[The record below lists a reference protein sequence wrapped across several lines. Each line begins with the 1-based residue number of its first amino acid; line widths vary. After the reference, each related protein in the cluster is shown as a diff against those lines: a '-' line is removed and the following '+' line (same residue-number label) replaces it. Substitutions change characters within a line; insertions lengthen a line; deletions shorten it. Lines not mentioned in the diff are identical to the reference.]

1 MKKLVLNKNRGWRGL
16 AEAQLLND
24 DNTTIQKMIFSFSQ
38 PVWNDMLRGVMVMQ
52 SEQDYIVL
60 EFDYEHSRLPR
71 PSQQRSVLIKDVV
84 LPVVNIKRYS
94 KKTWM
99 KDHTSAGDY
108 SAIYNFLKNR
118 NNHTTSDWNCI
129 RNQSHSNNIVNRLER
144 RVIVYALTTYE
155 MQLK

>member
-1 MKKLVLNKNRGWRGL
+1 MKKLILNKNRGWRGL

-24 DNTTIQKMIFSFSQ
+24 DNSTIQRMIFSFSQ

-52 SEQDYIVL
+52 SEQDYIIL

-71 PSQQRSVLIKDVV
+71 PFQQRSVLIKNVV
-84 LPVVNIKRYS
+84 LPIVNIKRYS
-94 KKTWM
+94 KATWM
-99 KDHTSAGDY
+99 KDHSTAGDY

-129 RNQSHSNNIVNRLER
+129 GV
-144 RVIVYALTTYE
+144 RVVPMI
-155 MQLK
+155 

>member
-108 SAIYNFLKNR
+108 SAIHNFLKNR

-129 RNQSHSNNIVNRLER
+129 GV
-144 RVIVYALTTYE
+144 RVVPMI
-155 MQLK
+155 

>member
-24 DNTTIQKMIFSFSQ
+24 DNSTIQRMIFSFSQ

-52 SEQDYIVL
+52 SEQDYIIL

-84 LPVVNIKRYS
+84 LPIVNIKRYS

-118 NNHTTSDWNCI
+118 NNHTASSWNCI
-129 RNQSHSNNIVNRLER
+129 GV
-144 RVIVYALTTYE
+144 RVVPMI
-155 MQLK
+155 

>member
-1 MKKLVLNKNRGWRGL
+1 MKRLVLNKNRGWRGL
-16 AEAQLLND
+16 AEAQLLD
-24 DNTTIQKMIFSFSQ
+24 EDNNTIQKMIFSFSQ

-52 SEQDYIVL
+52 NEQDYIIL

-84 LPVVNIKRYS
+84 LPIVNIKRYS

-118 NNHTTSDWNCI
+118 NNHTASSWNCI
-129 RNQSHSNNIVNRLER
+129 GV
-144 RVIVYALTTYE
+144 RVVPMI
-155 MQLK
+155 

>member
-1 MKKLVLNKNRGWRGL
+1 MKRLVLNKNRGWRGL
-16 AEAQLLND
+16 AEAQLLD
-24 DNTTIQKMIFSFSQ
+24 EDNNTIQKMIFSFSQ

-52 SEQDYIVL
+52 NEQDYIIL

-71 PSQQRSVLIKDVV
+71 PSQQRSVLIKNVI
-84 LPVVNIKRYS
+84 LPIVNIKTYS

-129 RNQSHSNNIVNRLER
+129 RNQSHSNYIVNRLER
-144 RVIVYALTTYE
+144 EVINYGI
-155 MQLK
+155 

>member
-52 SEQDYIVL
+52 SEQDYIIL

-108 SAIYNFLKNR
+108 SAIHNFLKNR

-129 RNQSHSNNIVNRLER
+129 GV
-144 RVIVYALTTYE
+144 RVVPMI
-155 MQLK
+155 